1 MEVPNQ
7 ISAIAKIVKQ
17 DWQNA
22 YFGAVP
28 YLKAMSQ
35 LEDINQM
42 YYEDSAASV
51 VRYFLSNA
59 KSWRGETARAV
70 KAKLNQLLND

>member
-17 DWQNA
+17 DWQNV